1 MTAPFSNDERIDRL
15 RLIRTENVGPITFA
29 QLLRRFGQAAEAL
42 KALPRLARL
51 GGRARPQ
58 TPPDRAAAEG
68 ELAALERLGGKAL
81 FLGEPEYPRAL
92 AQIED
97 APPVLSTLGAV
108 HLLERRMVAVVGA
121 RNASLI
127 GRRFAGT
134 LAQELAAAGVEVVSG
149 LARGID
155 AAAHA
160 GALASG
166 TAGGGTV
173 AVMAGG
179 VDAVYPEENRKL
191 YERIRAEG
199 LILSEMPLGVEPQGR
214 HFPRRNRVISG
225 LCAGVVVVE
234 AAEQSGSLITARMA
248 LEQGREVF
256 AVPGSPLDP
265 RAKGA
270 NRLIR
275 QGASLTE
282 GAYDVLTTLDPI
294 WRQPLKEPEE
304 RDFAAAAVAAPSEE
318 ELTAARAA
326 VLESLS
332 PSPIAVDELVRA
344 HQLSAAVVRAV
355 LLELELA
362 GRIER
367 QPGNRV
373 ALA

>member
-1 MTAPFSNDERIDRL
+1 MAPISNQERIDRL

-29 QLLRRFGQAAEAL
+29 QLLRRFGTAGEAL
-42 KALPRLARL
+42 KALPLLARS
-51 GGRARPQ
+51 GGRARPL
-58 TPPDRAAAEG
+58 TPPDRAACES
-68 ELAALERLGGKAL
+68 ELDALDRLGGRAL
-81 FLGEPEYPRAL
+81 FLGEPDYPRAL
-92 AQIED
+92 AEIDD
-97 APPVLSTLGAV
+97 APPVVSVLGHV
-108 HLLERRMVAVVGA
+108 HLLARRCVAVVGA

-127 GRRFAGT
+127 GRRFAESIARD
-134 LAQELAAAGVEVVSG
+134 LARANVVVASG
-149 LARGID
+149 MARGID

-160 GALASG
+160 GALAQGSD
-166 TAGGGTV
+166 GGGTV

-179 VDAVYPEENRKL
+179 VDVIYPEENRKL
-191 YERIRAEG
+191 YERIKSEG
-199 LILSEMPLGVEPQGR
+199 VILSEIPLGVDPQGR
-214 HFPRRNRVISG
+214 HFPRRNRIISA
-225 LCAGVVVVE
+225 LSAGVVVVE

-265 RAKGA
+265 RSTGT

-275 QGASLTE
+275 QGANLTE
-282 GAYDVLTTLDPI
+282 GAHDVLTVLDPI
-294 WRQPLKEPEE
+294 WRRPLKEPKEVE
-304 RDFAAAAVAAPSEE
+304 FVSGPAEMPAEDQLE
-318 ELTAARAA
+318 AARAL
-326 VLESLS
+326 VIESLS
-332 PSPIAVDELVRA
+332 PSPIAIDELVRA